1 MPVRPD
7 LTTVSFSAV
16 MTAAFTGLAAA
27 LALAFGLSVA
37 GAAPGFAQQSA
48 PPPDEPPQ
56 RLQIDPR
63 RFQPVDRSQFQIQD
77 FSQLRPVQPET
88 RERDPRLAVIDW
100 TAAFSDRER
109 QIAALR
115 ESPNQSPNQDST
127 NAAPNQGFLP
137 QISRGSRER
146 IQPVHMPVLLP
157 AAAVAEAI
165 TTRAGG
171 EPGMMLLTRAYFYD
185 AAWNIDGM
193 SVQVN
198 GTRLINHRGNAVA
211 RAADLNRGRDG
222 DGYRVVTNE
231 SGLTAD
237 FSRYGGAY
245 TVTIECGSGTDP
257 RCADETYLRGLLDRL
272 IVAGG
277 NPDEE
282 G

>member
-1 MPVRPD
+1 MPVRPE
-7 LTTVSFSAV
+7 LTSITFSAV
-16 MTAAFTGLAAA
+16 MTAVSTGLAAA
-27 LALAFGLSVA
+27 PALAFGLA
-37 GAAPGFAQQSA
+37 LIAAAPGFAQQSA
-48 PPPDEPPQ
+48 PPPDDPPQ

-63 RFQPVDRSQFQIQD
+63 QLQPVERSQFQIQD

-115 ESPNQSPNQDST
+115 ESSDQSFDRAST
-127 NAAPNQGFLP
+127 NTAPNQGFLP
-137 QISRGSRER
+137 QISRRSRDQIR
-146 IQPVHMPVLLP
+146 PVHMPVLLP
-157 AAAVAEAI
+157 AASVAEAI

-171 EPGMMLLTRAYFYD
+171 EPGMMLVTRAYFYD
-185 AAWNIDGM
+185 AAWTIDGM

-211 RAADLNRGRDG
+211 RAADLNRGRGG
-222 DGYRVVTNE
+222 DGYRIVTNE

-245 TVTIECGSGTDP
+245 TVTVECGSGTDP
-257 RCADETYLRGLLDRL
+257 RCADDTYLRALLDRL

-277 NPDEE
+277 NPDGE